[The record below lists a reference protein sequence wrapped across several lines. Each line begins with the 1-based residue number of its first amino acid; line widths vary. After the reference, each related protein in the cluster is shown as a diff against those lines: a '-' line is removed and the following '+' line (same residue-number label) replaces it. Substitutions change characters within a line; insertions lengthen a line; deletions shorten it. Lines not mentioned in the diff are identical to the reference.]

1 MSRALNRQRNL
12 LDFAL
17 SSLRRR
23 KGKNLALLAVY
34 TLIIFVIASLIFFVQ
49 SLKREAGLLLQDAPD
64 LVVQR
69 MLAGRHDL
77 IPDRYAEKIAAI
89 RGVEQVTPRRWGYYY
104 DPVFGANYTLQVSD
118 TSPLEPGNVVLGH
131 SVAGIQRMKE
141 GDLLT
146 FRTSENLPLL
156 LTVQRIL
163 PVAAELVAA
172 DLVLMS
178 AQDFQAMFNFP
189 AGQATDL
196 AVTVGNPRELPTI
209 AAKIADLLP
218 DTRPILKSE
227 ILRTYDSVFD
237 WRGGMMVVVLA
248 MAGLAFFIF
257 AWDKAT
263 GLSAEERREIG
274 ILKSIGWE
282 TGDVLLLKFWEGL
295 VISLTAYLCGVL
307 LAYAHVFFFDAGLFA
322 PALKGWSV
330 LYPTFRLTP
339 FVDIYQLGVL
349 FFLTVLPYTAA
360 TIVPSWVAATVDPD
374 AAMRSAS

>member
-1 MSRALNRQRNL
+1 MSRALSRQL
-12 LDFAL
+12 HLVDFAL
-17 SSLRRR
+17 TSLWRR
-23 KGKNLALLAVY
+23 KVKAVSLLAVY

-49 SLKREAGLLLQDAPD
+49 SLKREAALLLQNAPD

-69 MLAGRHDL
+69 TMAGRHDL
-77 IPDRYAEKIAAI
+77 IPDRYATEIATI
-89 RGVEQVTPRRWGYYY
+89 RGVTKVTPRRWGYFY
-104 DPVFGANYTLQVSD
+104 DPVFGANYTLLVPED
-118 TSPLEPGNVVLGH
+118 PPLAPGNVTIGRG
-131 SVAGIQRMKE
+131 VAGSQRMQA

-146 FRTSENLPLL
+146 FRTASNQPLL
-156 LTVQRIL
+156 VTVQRIL
-163 PVAAELVAA
+163 PAEAELVAA
-172 DLVLMS
+172 DLVMM
-178 AQDFQAMFNFP
+178 APEDFQAMFNFP

-209 AAKIADLLP
+209 AAKIAARFP

-227 ILRTYDSVFD
+227 ILRTYASVFD
-237 WRGGMMVVVLA
+237 WRGGLMVVILA

-282 TGDVLLLKFWEGL
+282 TGDVLLLKFWEG
-295 VISLTAYLCGVL
+295 VAISLTAYLGGVL
-307 LAYAHVFFFDAGLFA
+307 LAYAHVYFFDAGLLE

-330 LYPTFRLTP
+330 LYPRFRLVP
-339 FVDIYQLGVL
+339 VLDAYQLGVL

-360 TIVPSWVAATVDPD
+360 TIIPSWLAATIDPD
-374 AAMRSAS
+374 AAMRSIP